1 MPHPKLNPLK
11 ITYYSRSWKVDPSF
25 YNTIINLTHV
35 TTHPQQVDNSDL
47 LIQQGYTMVSLDV
60 NRTSEA
66 LAVAGGYVVVIGLV
80 SYFVKEKL
88 FMCEF
93 IAMIGVI
100 VALTLQSRGSTRHLG
115 GYRFWSARSRHL

>member
-1 MPHPKLNPLK
+1 
-11 ITYYSRSWKVDPSF
+11 
-25 YNTIINLTHV
+25 
-35 TTHPQQVDNSDL
+35 
-47 LIQQGYTMVSLDV
+47 MVSLDV

-93 IAMIGVI
+93 IARGWCDFRADTVQQR
-100 VALTLQSRGSTRHLG
+100 LYSRPWLVSSLVPSL
-115 GYRFWSARSRHL
+115 SASLILLPGRQIPNTSPFR